1 MTPFRGR
8 KVKGQGHQDAQRRD
22 RKSAI
27 SSGTGTGR
35 PASHHLQGAEAYSG
49 GRTTVGTA
57 CLCSVTVKC
66 RTNKVTEGH
75 CCWYHLPGYGIF
87 WVWFLVY
94 TKTFSIKPQFA
105 LKTHQPKRQTIQHT
119 TVYTRTELPS
129 PMQTSQCG
137 GSRTQEAQTCCKP
150 KAAASQK

>member
-8 KVKGQGHQDAQRRD
+8 KVKGQGHQDAQCRD

-35 PASHHLQGAEAYSG
+35 PASHHLQGAGAYSG

-66 RTNKVTEGH
+66 RTNEVTEGH

-129 PMQTSQCG
+129 PHADLAMRGLADTG
-137 GSRTQEAQTCCKP
+137 GPNVLQAKSDF
-150 KAAASQK
+150 